1 MANTTYNKVIYHGKT
16 LIDLTKDTVT
26 SDKLLAGSTAH
37 DKSGKKITGTF
48 LSSMP
53 STFEIDFALQ
63 DDAGN
68 NLLDNAGSSLISQ
81 CIYKR

>member
-26 SDKLLAGSTAH
+26 ADKIISGYTAH
-37 DKSGKKITGTF
+37 DKAGKQITGTF

-53 STFEIDFALQ
+53 STFEVDLALQ
-63 DDAGN
+63 DDGGN
-68 NLLDNAGSSLISQ
+68 SLLDNSNVSLIGQ

>member
-26 SDKLLAGSTAH
+26 SDKLLAGYTAH
-37 DKSGKKITGTF
+37 DKAGKTISGSF

-53 STFEIDFALQ
+53 ATFEIDSALQ

-68 NLLDNAGSSLISQ
+68 NLFDNAGSSLIGQ